1 MFPRRFFAG
10 TFFAP
15 RYWGE
20 GGAEAPPTPTG
31 NRGRRLV
38 RYLWI
43 ESPRLENPL
52 GEWVRQRED
61 EEELFILG

>member
-1 MFPRRFFAG
+1 
-10 TFFAP
+10 
-15 RYWGE
+15 
-20 GGAEAPPTPTG
+20 
-31 NRGRRLV
+31 V